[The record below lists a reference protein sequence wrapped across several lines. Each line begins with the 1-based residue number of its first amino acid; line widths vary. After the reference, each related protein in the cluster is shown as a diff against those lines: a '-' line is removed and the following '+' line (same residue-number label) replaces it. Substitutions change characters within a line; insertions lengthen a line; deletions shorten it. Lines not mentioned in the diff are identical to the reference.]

1 MCDRAEVELIVQ
13 EQMVRNAKALVA
25 RRERD
30 VRYAEERLYYA
41 KDALHNEEVAL
52 VIMRESFLARAA

>member
-1 MCDRAEVELIVQ
+1 MDKAEVELIVQ
-13 EQMVRNAKALVA
+13 EQMVRNAKSLVA

-30 VRYAEERLYYA
+30 FDYYGDRLRYA